1 MCVQKT
7 DKTNKGLP
15 GNKIVRKK
23 IIDRKYQKHSIS
35 RYVCSFSIENYIQHE
50 QCGKK
55 VIHAYTAKS
64 YYSQI
69 WF

>member
-23 IIDRKYQKHSIS
+23 FIDRKYQKHSIS
-35 RYVCSFSIENYIQHE
+35 RYVRSFSIENYIQHE

-55 VIHAYTAKS
+55 AIHAYTAKS
-64 YYSQI
+64 Y
-69 WF
+69 